1 MSEPFLG
8 QILMVSFSFAPK
20 GYAMC
25 NGQLLPISQNAALFS
40 LLGTFYGGN
49 GTTTFA
55 LPNLQG
61 STPRHVGTDPSG
73 SVVVL
78 GQRGGEATH
87 TLSLGEMPGHTHQ
100 VQGDPAAATT
110 PAASGHV
117 WAANTASPYSTSSN
131 TTMNPS
137 AIGTV
142 GGGQPHDNF
151 QPYLVINFVIAL
163 QGIFPSRN

>member
-20 GYAMC
+20 GYALC
-25 NGQLLPISQNAALFS
+25 NGQLLPINQNAALFS

-61 STPRHVGTDPSG
+61 STPLHVGNG
-73 SVVVL
+73 FVQ

-87 TLSLGEMPGHTHQ
+87 TLTLGEMPGHTHQ
-100 VQGDPAAATT
+100 LLGDPAAATT

-131 TTMNPS
+131 TTMNAS
-137 AIGTV
+137 TIGIA

>member
-1 MSEPFLG
+1 MSEPYLG
-8 QILMVSFSFAPK
+8 QIVMVSFSFAPK
-20 GYAMC
+20 GYALC
-25 NGQLLPISQNAALFS
+25 NGQLLPINQNAALFS

-61 STPRHVGTDPSG
+61 ATPLHIGTGFSI
-73 SVVVL
+73 
-78 GQRGGEATH
+78 GQRGGEANH
-87 TLSLGEMPGHTHQ
+87 TLTQGEMPGHTHQ
-100 VQGDPAAATT
+100 LQGDPAAATT
-110 PAASGHV
+110 PAAAGHV
-117 WAANTASPYSTSSN
+117 WAANTASPYSTIAAN

-137 AIGTV
+137 AIGIA
-142 GGGQPHDNF
+142 GGSQAHDNF